1 MASDTLSPLMH
12 GLAALTDLDYVS
24 KETKTCIHT
33 DRYQNLLTRDF
44 LGGPRVK
51 TSPSKVGCAGSIPE

>member
-1 MASDTLSPLMH
+1 MH

-33 DRYQNLLTRDF
+33 DRHQNLLTRDF
-44 LGGPRVK
+44 LGGPMDLRP
-51 TSPSKVGCAGSIPE
+51 PSKVGLECAGSVPK